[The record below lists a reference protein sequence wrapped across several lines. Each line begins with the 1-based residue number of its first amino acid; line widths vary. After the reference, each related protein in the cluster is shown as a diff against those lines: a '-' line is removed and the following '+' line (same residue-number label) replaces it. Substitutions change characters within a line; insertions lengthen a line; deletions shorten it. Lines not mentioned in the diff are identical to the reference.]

1 VLSLPP
7 VRPVSA
13 YGASVEDG
21 EVVVDLP

>member
-21 EVVVDLP
+21 EVVVELP